1 MPEPGPDLGL
11 FPLDLVLMPGERIPL
26 HIFEPRYRE
35 LIGECLDNLTEFGL
49 IYRHGVALSPVGTR
63 ARVEGVLERFPDG
76 RFNVVVTGT
85 TRFRLVEETT
95 GRSFITA
102 RVGELDEIGDRPS
115 ELEIAACLA
124 AFAETQARAEVPE
137 LDGTPQGL
145 AFAVAAAVG
154 LPNEVKQELLE
165 MLSERDRIVRLT
177 DALTGSAGADI
188 RAREIE
194 RLASGNGRVDH
205 L

>member
-1 MPEPGPDLGL
+1 LPDLGL
-11 FPLDLVLMPGERIPL
+11 FPLNLVLMPGERVPL

-49 IYRHGVALSPVGTR
+49 IYQHGVALSPVGTR

-76 RFNVVVTGT
+76 RLNVVVAGT
-85 TRFRLVEETT
+85 TRFRLIEETA

-102 RVGELDEIGDRPS
+102 RVGDLDDIGDPPS
-115 ELEIAACLA
+115 EQEVAACLA
-124 AFAETQARAEVPE
+124 AFAETQVGAGVPG
-137 LDGTPQGL
+137 LDGPPEGL
-145 AFAVAAAVG
+145 AFAVAAAAG
-154 LPNEVKQELLE
+154 LPNEIKQELLE
-165 MLSERDRIVRLT
+165 MLSERDRVV
-177 DALTGSAGADI
+177 ALTEVLTGPAGAEI

-194 RLASGNGRVDH
+194 QRASGNGQVDH

>member
-1 MPEPGPDLGL
+1 LPDLGL
-11 FPLDLVLMPGERIPL
+11 FPLNLVLMPGERVPL

-49 IYRHGVALSPVGTR
+49 IYQQGVALSPVGTR

-76 RFNVVVTGT
+76 RLNVVVAGT
-85 TRFRLVEETT
+85 TRFRLIEETA

-102 RVGELDEIGDRPS
+102 RVGDLDDIGDRPS
-115 ELEIAACLA
+115 EQEVAACLA
-124 AFAETQARAEVPE
+124 AFAETQVGAGVPGP
-137 LDGTPQGL
+137 DGTPEGL
-145 AFAVAAAVG
+145 AFAVAAAAG
-154 LPNEVKQELLE
+154 LPNEIKQELLE
-165 MLSERDRIVRLT
+165 MLSERDRVV
-177 DALTGSAGADI
+177 ALTEFLTGPVGAEI

-194 RLASGNGRVDH
+194 QRASGNGKVDH

>member
-1 MPEPGPDLGL
+1 LPDLGL
-11 FPLDLVLMPGERIPL
+11 FPLDLVLLPGERVPL

-49 IYRHGVALSPVGTR
+49 IYRQGVALSRVGTR
-63 ARVEGVLERFPDG
+63 ARVDGVLERFPDG
-76 RFNVVVTGT
+76 RFNVVVAGT

-102 RVGELDEIGDRPS
+102 RVGELVDIRDPPSDE
-115 ELEIAACLA
+115 EIADCLA
-124 AFAETQARAEVPE
+124 AFAGTQVAADVPD
-137 LDGTPQGL
+137 LDGKPEGL
-145 AFAVAAAVG
+145 AFAVAAAAG

-165 MLSERDRIVRLT
+165 MLSERDRVVALT
-177 DALTGSAGADI
+177 EALTGPAGAEI
-188 RAREIE
+188 RTREIE
-194 RLASGNGRVDH
+194 RRASGNGKVDQ

>member
-1 MPEPGPDLGL
+1 LPDLGL
-11 FPLDLVLMPGERIPL
+11 FPLDLVLLPGERVPL

-49 IYRHGVALSPVGTR
+49 IYRQGVALSRVGTR
-63 ARVEGVLERFPDG
+63 ARVDGVLERFPDG
-76 RFNVVVTGT
+76 RFNVVVAGT

-102 RVGELDEIGDRPS
+102 RVGELVDIRDPPSDE
-115 ELEIAACLA
+115 EIADCLA
-124 AFAETQARAEVPE
+124 AFAGTHVAADVPD
-137 LDGTPQGL
+137 LDGKPEGL
-145 AFAVAAAVG
+145 AFAVAAAAG

-165 MLSERDRIVRLT
+165 MLSERDRVVALT
-177 DALTGSAGADI
+177 EALTGPAGAEI
-188 RAREIE
+188 RTREIE
-194 RLASGNGRVDH
+194 RRASGNGKVDQ

>member
-1 MPEPGPDLGL
+1 VPDLGL

-35 LIGECLDNLTEFGL
+35 LIAECLDNLTEFGV
-49 IYRHGVALSPVGTR
+49 IYRQGVALSPVGTR
-63 ARVEGVLERFPDG
+63 ARVDEVLERFPDG

-102 RVGELDEIGDRPS
+102 RVGDLDDIGDRPS
-115 ELEIAACLA
+115 DLEIAACMA
-124 AFAETQARAEVPE
+124 AFAETLAGTEVPE

-145 AFAVAAAVG
+145 AFAVAAIVG
-154 LPNEVKQELLE
+154 LPQEVKQELLE
-165 MLSERDRIVRLT
+165 MLSERDRVVRLT
-177 DALTGSAGADI
+177 EALTGSAGVEI

-194 RLASGNGRVDH
+194 RRASANGRVDH

>member
-1 MPEPGPDLGL
+1 MPELGL
-11 FPLDLVLMPGERIPL
+11 FPLPIVLAPTERIPL

-35 LIGECLDNLTEFGL
+35 LIAECLDNLTEFGM

-63 ARVEGVLERFPDG
+63 ARVDEVLERFPDG

-85 TRFRLVEETT
+85 ARFRLVEETT

-102 RVGELDEIGDRPS
+102 RVGDLDDIGDRPS
-115 ELEIAACLA
+115 DLEIAACMA
-124 AFAETQARAEVPE
+124 AFAETLARTEVPE

-145 AFAVAAAVG
+145 AFAVAAIVG
-154 LPNEVKQELLE
+154 LPQEVKQELLE
-165 MLSERDRIVRLT
+165 MLSERDRVVRLT
-177 DALTGSAGADI
+177 EALMGSAGVEI

-194 RLASGNGRVDH
+194 RRASGNGRVDH

>member
-1 MPEPGPDLGL
+1 LADLGPELGL

-26 HIFEPRYRE
+26 HIFEARYRE

-49 IYRHGVALSPVGTR
+49 IYRQGVALSRVGTR
-63 ARVEGVLERFPDG
+63 ARVDGVLERFADG

-102 RVGELDEIGDRPS
+102 RVGDLDDVGGRPS
-115 ELEIAACLA
+115 DLEIAACLA
-124 AFAETQARAEVPE
+124 AFAETQARTQVPE
-137 LDGTPQGL
+137 LDGTPHGL

-165 MLSERDRIVRLT
+165 MLSERDRVVRLT

-188 RAREIE
+188 RAREIQ